1 MLNGRIWLLLGVA
14 AAGLFVAVVLFQR
27 EPSVPTDNSSAEREV
42 RETSVSQPAAA
53 VASIDTPTS
62 VSPSVSTDDESVG
75 NDTAFRVDTKGELV
89 LDEQTRLNIER
100 LIAQTEPNNL
110 YAETSEQIEN
120 LPPSAARQ
128 AQELIEKF
136 VIYQQAQRQI
146 QPPDVTP
153 PTEDDAVRQLQELHA
168 LREAHF
174 GAEVARRFYGNEEGI
189 AREMIE
195 VMRLENDQSLTPGE
209 KLERARA
216 LREQLPGVAAIEK
229 GNRESGAIQKQSEE
243 K

>member
-1 MLNGRIWLLLGVA
+1 
-14 AAGLFVAVVLFQR
+14 
-27 EPSVPTDNSSAEREV
+27 
-42 RETSVSQPAAA
+42 
-53 VASIDTPTS
+53 
-62 VSPSVSTDDESVG
+62 
-75 NDTAFRVDTKGELV
+75 V

-100 LIAQTEPNNL
+100 LVAQTEPHNL
-110 YAETSEQIEN
+110 YAEASEQMEN

-146 QPPDVTP
+146 QPPDVAP
-153 PTEDDAVRQLQELHA
+153 VTEDEAVRQLQELHS
-168 LREAHF
+168 LREVHF
-174 GAEVARRFYGNEEGI
+174 GAEVARRFYGKEESL

-195 VMRLENDQSLTPGE
+195 VIRIENDQSLTPEE
-209 KLERARA
+209 KLERSRA

-229 GNRESGAIQKQSEE
+229 GNRESAPQSN